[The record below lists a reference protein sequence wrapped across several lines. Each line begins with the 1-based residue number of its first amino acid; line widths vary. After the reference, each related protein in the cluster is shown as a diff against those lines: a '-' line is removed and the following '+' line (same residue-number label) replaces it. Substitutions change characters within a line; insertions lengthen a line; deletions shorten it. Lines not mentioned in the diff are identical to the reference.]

1 MISFSD
7 LSISFLAR
15 YMMAI
20 EANAIID
27 ISINDIFQFDTIV
40 SFESK
45 FSDDFVCCDKSIF
58 SDDEVA
64 VHFKYKKFLAVVFP
78 F

>member
-1 MISFSD
+1 MKLPS
-7 LSISFLAR
+7 
-15 YMMAI
+15 M
-20 EANAIID
+20 
-27 ISINDIFQFDTIV
+27 FQFDTIV

-45 FSDDFVCCDKSIF
+45 FFDDFVCCDKGIS

-64 VHFKYKKFLAVVFP
+64 VHLEYKKFLAVVFP

>member
-1 MISFSD
+1 M
-7 LSISFLAR
+7 
-15 YMMAI
+15 
-20 EANAIID
+20 
-27 ISINDIFQFDTIV
+27 FQFDKTIV
-40 SFESK
+40 PFESK
-45 FSDDFVCCDKSIF
+45 FSDDFVCCDKGIS